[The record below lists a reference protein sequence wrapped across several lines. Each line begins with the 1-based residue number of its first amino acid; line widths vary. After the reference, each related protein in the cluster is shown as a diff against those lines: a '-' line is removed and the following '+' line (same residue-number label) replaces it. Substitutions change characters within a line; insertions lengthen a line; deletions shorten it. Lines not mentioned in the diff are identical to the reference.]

1 MSYFGVSGINCVKPA
16 ALVIAKRWNSSFV
29 SLSLPRLM
37 KKGYAVSSLLCSNY
51 PMQLEQNI
59 NGSLARIFFQKQIC
73 EPRHYRSHTNA
84 TSLKLFC
91 AAPIKCHFH
100 TSSTHNQSKDVN
112 QAPSLNEKDLRRA
125 MQSLTD
131 QFLEARELLEDAVSY
146 SFLKF
151 IIRIIMTFF
160 IWNPY
165 LHPPNLFTLPLFVC

>member
-37 KKGYAVSSLLCSNY
+37 KKGYTVSSLLCSNY

-131 QFLEARELLEDAVSY
+131 QFLEARELLEDAVS
-146 SFLKF
+146 
-151 IIRIIMTFF
+151 
-160 IWNPY
+160 
-165 LHPPNLFTLPLFVC
+165 